1 MKLDLDFDDP
11 PMATTPAMGLDENTI
26 NQIKLGC
33 FGLVIVGCFGF
44 GMAQAFN
51 PQARAIRSD
60 IQQQDRAHSGELT
73 LQQQQQRHSQQER
86 QIAEQRYT
94 EGCTLVYVLDGAGQV
109 VSLFEGMQVVDSV
122 TNQPLAGGMP
132 VCDPNGATSVLGAGG
147 MVQEIAITPDL
158 QFVQQAIQE
167 GRVR

>member
-1 MKLDLDFDDP
+1 
-11 PMATTPAMGLDENTI
+11 
-26 NQIKLGC
+26 
-33 FGLVIVGCFGF
+33 VIVGCFGF

-73 LQQQQQRHSQQER
+73 LQQQQQRHGQQER

-109 VSLFEGMQVVDSV
+109 VSLFEG
-122 TNQPLAGGMP
+122 NAGGGF
-132 VCDPNGATSVLGAGG
+132 CDQSTLS
-147 MVQEIAITPDL
+147 
-158 QFVQQAIQE
+158 
-167 GRVR
+167 